1 MREVLRA
8 SVVSHMGE
16 FELNLEATRRVRF
29 DLVRNQILLKAKIA
43 GSSDY
48 YNFLLDTGTT
58 PSAVDH
64 SLAEQLHFE
73 IRSESEE
80 GVGKGDDRII
90 VHETLI
96 PMIEVGGVQAEKLEA
111 VTVDLSGVGARLGI
125 PIAGILGYSFLKEK
139 VIRLHYGKREIS
151 FLRDTLGSG
160 SSVLPNSSSFQMK
173 LYGDIPLVE
182 DALRIDGRSARM
194 LIDTGAG
201 AKLILFQKGVRKLGL
216 EDEVIS
222 WEPATAAGYGGEGAV
237 RKGVLSKP
245 VELGKAVFD
254 SVSITYEPHPVKI
267 VEGDGL
273 SEFPDGVIGNGLLQ
287 QFVVT
292 IDYQKRAMVL
302 APPETGG

>member
-1 MREVLRA
+1 M
-8 SVVSHMGE
+8 SFSHGE
-16 FELNLEATRRVRF
+16 LELNLEATRRVRF
-29 DLVRNQILLKAKIA
+29 EFVRNQILLKAKIG
-43 GSSDY
+43 GSRDY

-73 IRSESEE
+73 IGSDSEE

-90 VHETLI
+90 VHETSI
-96 PMIEVGGVQAEKLEA
+96 PLIEVGGVQAEELEA
-111 VTVDLSGVGARLGI
+111 VTVDLSGIGARLGM

-139 VIRLHYGKREIS
+139 VIRIHYGKREIS
-151 FLRDTLGSG
+151 ILRDTLGSG
-160 SSVLPNSSSFQMK
+160 ANGLSESFSFQMK
-173 LYGDIPLVE
+173 VYGDIPLVE
-182 DALRIDGRSARM
+182 DALRIDGKLARM

-222 WEPATAAGYGGEGAV
+222 WEPATAAGYGGEGAI

-245 VELGKAVFD
+245 VELGKTVFD
-254 SVSITYEPHPVKI
+254 SVGITYEPHPVKI
-267 VEGDGL
+267 VEGGSS

-292 IDYQKRAMVL
+292 LDYQKRVMVL
-302 APPETGG
+302 APPQIGG